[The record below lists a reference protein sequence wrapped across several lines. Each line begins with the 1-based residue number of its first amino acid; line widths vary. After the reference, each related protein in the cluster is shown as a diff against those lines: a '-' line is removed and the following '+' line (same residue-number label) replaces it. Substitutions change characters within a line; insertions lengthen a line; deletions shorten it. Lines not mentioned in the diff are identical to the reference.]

1 MKSNT
6 IEKIAL
12 QIVTFTVG
20 NEQCGI
26 NIMKVQ
32 EIIRVIGAVKV
43 PKAPAYVGGVINL
56 RGKIVPVIDL
66 RKRMGKSVA
75 EYTDS
80 SRIIVVDTG
89 NRLAG
94 LVVDA
99 VIDVINLNVNDI
111 EACPAI
117 DENSRSKYIRGI
129 GRKEERL
136 ITVLNLDDLLIVSQ
150 GIL

>member
-6 IEKIAL
+6 IEEKAL
-12 QIVTFTVG
+12 KIVTFTVG
-20 NEQCGI
+20 EEQCGI
-26 NIMKVQ
+26 NIMNVQ
-32 EIIRVIGAVKV
+32 EIIRVIGAVKI

-66 RKRMGKSVA
+66 RKRMGKSIT

-80 SRIIVVDTG
+80 SRIIVVDSG
-89 NRLAG
+89 YMLAG

-99 VIDVINLNVNDI
+99 VIDVINLNVNEI

-117 DENSRSKYIRGI
+117 HEKSRSKYITGI

-136 ITVLNLDDLLIVSQ
+136 ITVLKLDDLLIVNQ
-150 GIL
+150 V